1 MRITFEW
8 TSGAA
13 SWRMQEA
20 LKRRGIDTY
29 RDMGAVKAF
38 VGGRERVLD
47 YRHIDGDTYEIVE
60 RVHKYRQEPELIDL
74 EF

>member
-13 SWRMQEA
+13 SWRMHEA
-20 LKRRGIDTY
+20 LKRRGIDAY
-29 RDMGAVKAF
+29 RDMGSIKIF
-38 VGGRERVLD
+38 YKGKERVLD
-47 YRHIDGDTYEIVE
+47 CRHIDGDTYEIAE
-60 RVHKYRQEPELIDL
+60 RVHKYRQESELIDL

>member
-13 SWRMQEA
+13 SWRMHGA

-29 RDMGAVKAF
+29 RDMGDVRIF
-38 VGGRERVLD
+38 YGGRERVLD
-47 YRHIDGDTYEIVE
+47 YRHVKGDTYEIVE
-60 RVHKYRQEPELIDL
+60 KVHKYRQEPELIDL